1 MYMKTLSWDI
11 AILAALALLLAYS
24 LILRRH
30 KALAT
35 LVSVYISYF
44 VASSWGDRIAQL
56 FSGDRVL
63 FNQVWIKANAT
74 PYVVQGVLLVL
85 FTFLISAFLKLG
97 GKRARYSVVEV
108 VAYSVSTVVLAL
120 LFILLFLP
128 DPIRQTVLDSS
139 KIAPYIYQYRD
150 WVLIAPVA
158 IMLYFG
164 IYGDEEL

>member
-1 MYMKTLSWDI
+1 MNTLTWDI
-11 AILAALALLLAYS
+11 GILAALALLLAYS
-24 LILRRH
+24 LLLRKH

-44 VASSWGDRIAQL
+44 VASTWGERIAQL

-74 PYVVQGVLLVL
+74 PYAVQSVLLVL
-85 FTFLISAFLKLG
+85 FTFLIAAFLKLG
-97 GKRARYSVVEV
+97 GKRARYSAVEV
-108 VAYSVSTVVLAL
+108 VAYSVCTVVLAL

-128 DPIRQTVLDSS
+128 EPVRQTVLASS
-139 KIAPYIYQYRD
+139 KIAPYVYDYRD
-150 WVLIAPVA
+150 WILIVPVVV
-158 IMLYFG
+158 MLYFG